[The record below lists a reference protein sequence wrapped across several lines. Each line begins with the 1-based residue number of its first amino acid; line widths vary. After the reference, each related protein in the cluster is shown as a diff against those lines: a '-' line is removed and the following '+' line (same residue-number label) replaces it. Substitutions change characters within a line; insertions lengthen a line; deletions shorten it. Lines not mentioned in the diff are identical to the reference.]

1 MRASAPLF
9 CLPFDIGWMC
19 TAPPSSLPPCMQRN
33 PLNGSPRNVLWLK
46 WSSLMFL
53 CGSSRPRIVSS
64 KVDLYDFPECLLHLW
79 EYQSPALAEHG
90 QLRSVAFLD
99 GRARKEA
106 LSYWKLCVC
115 HRVLRLRSVEPRI
128 RDPSCLPCRPLAAWH
143 SGSASTMDGSKSL
156 CNLYFIVHWS
166 FMLPRMYATSM
177 RAREDPA

>member
-1 MRASAPLF
+1 
-9 CLPFDIGWMC
+9 
-19 TAPPSSLPPCMQRN
+19 MQRN

-79 EYQSPALAEHG
+79 EYQSPAALAEHG

-99 GRARKEA
+99 GRAQKKG

-115 HRVLRLRSVEPRI
+115 HHRVLRLRSIEPRI
-128 RDPSCLPCRPLAAWH
+128 RHPSCYF
-143 SGSASTMDGSKSL
+143 ASLTSHVAHATVASMDGSKSL

-177 RAREDPA
+177 RARERERTLPEGD